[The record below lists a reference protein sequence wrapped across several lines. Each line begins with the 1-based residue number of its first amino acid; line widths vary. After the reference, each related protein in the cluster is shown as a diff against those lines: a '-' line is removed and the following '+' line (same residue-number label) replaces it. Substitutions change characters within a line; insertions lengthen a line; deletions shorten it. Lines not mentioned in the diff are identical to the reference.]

1 MNVFKRVG
9 ALALALTM
17 TATCLA
23 GCSSSGDTSAPASSA
38 TVPESIELTEVNDL
52 FETLSGVSTDTV
64 VATAGDVEITA
75 GQLLYWIAYGA
86 DGLYQYYSMYGLTEM
101 PWDTTDED
109 GNSLADT
116 LKSDA
121 LKSAAIYALA
131 PVMAQKEGI
140 ELSEDFTTLV
150 DSTMTQ
156 MTAAFGGEEIMNYYL
171 WQYPLTI
178 DTYVDMCESEEFNA
192 LLMDA
197 RFAEGGTDY
206 PSDDEVLDYVNN
218 ELELYSVKHILRF
231 TIDPDTNEPL
241 SEAEIADQKA
251 LAEDIIAQLEASD
264 DVPTLFDS
272 LMHEYSED
280 TGLAAYPDGYLAT
293 QKGQMVTEFEEASL
307 ALEVGEFSGIVE
319 SSYGYHII
327 LRLPL
332 EVSAADSRE
341 TYTTQLMTDLQNAWL
356 EENEVVT
363 NENFDKIDP
372 ATYYSTLNVLR
383 DAVTA
388 KMEEITAELES
399 ASGSAS
405 ASASTSADASAAAS
419 SAQG

>member
-1 MNVFKRVG
+1 MNLFKRVG

-17 TATCLA
+17 TAACLT
-23 GCSSSGDTSAPASSA
+23 GCGSSGDSSSA
-38 TVPESIELTEVNDL
+38 ASTPSTPESIELTEVNDL
-52 FETLSGVSTDTV
+52 FETLSGVPSGTV
-64 VATAGDVEITA
+64 VATAGEVEITA
-75 GQLLYWIAYGA
+75 GELLYWIAYGA

-101 PWDTTDED
+101 PWDTTSED
-109 GNSLADT
+109 GITLADT
-116 LKSDA
+116 LKDDA

-131 PVMAQKEGI
+131 PVIAQKEGI
-140 ELSEDFTTLV
+140 ELSQDFHDLV

-156 MTAAFGGEEIMNYYL
+156 MTSAFGGEEIMNYYL

-178 DTYVDMCESEEFNA
+178 DTYVEMCESEELNA
-192 LLMDA
+192 LLTDA

-206 PSDDEVLDYVNN
+206 PTDDEVLAYVND

-231 TIDPDTNEPL
+231 TIDPDTGDSL
-241 SEAEIADQKA
+241 TEAEIADQKA
-251 LAEDIIAQLEASD
+251 LCDDIIAQLEASD
-264 DVPTLFDS
+264 NVPELFDS

-293 QKGQMVTEFEEASL
+293 EKGQMVTEFEEASL

-319 SSYGYHII
+319 SDYGYHII

-332 EVSAADSRE
+332 EVSAADYRE
-341 TYTTQLMTDLQNAWL
+341 TYTTQLMSDLQYSWL
-356 EENEVVT
+356 DEYEVVT

-372 ATYYSTLNVLR
+372 ASYFDTLNVLR

-388 KMEEITAELES
+388 KMDEITAELEAQQA

-405 ASASTSADASAAAS
+405 ASASTSA
-419 SAQG
+419 QG